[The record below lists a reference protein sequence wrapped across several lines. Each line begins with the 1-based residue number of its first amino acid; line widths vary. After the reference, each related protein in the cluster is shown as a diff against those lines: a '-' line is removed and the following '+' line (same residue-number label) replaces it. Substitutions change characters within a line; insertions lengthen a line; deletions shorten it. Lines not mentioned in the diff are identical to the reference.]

1 MDISVITNSLNGITS
16 TLFDDPAKYKSKF
29 TPELRSL
36 VKNSVDLLVWYLE
49 NNILEK
55 NGITSLL
62 YYPSRYSFLYF
73 VARLSKKLNEDISLK
88 SLEDQELS
96 ALFESA
102 ASRIRAALQ
111 SSTFMSA
118 HVKVQES
125 EGIAYWDDFL
135 GNADGKYD
143 DRVHS
148 TATAVISLIYAWTSP
163 TSSAYRT
170 WIPSTPFSVRKVV
183 KFAANFLLNDAD
195 KYEMQNAFFS
205 SSTRSQDTTPYA
217 FISNIRKQ
225 LGASDVPLSAN
236 IPCGAQPSFADLSSM
251 IVGVAGVIPEEEYS
265 RLLKEPNCFLFNQ
278 TGQPDDEGNNC
289 NGCVFPYWSAES
301 FTISSRL
308 LALTLIDHLV

>member
-1 MDISVITNSLNGITS
+1 M
-16 TLFDDPAKYKSKF
+16 
-29 TPELRSL
+29 
-36 VKNSVDLLVWYLE
+36 DLLVWYLE

-73 VARLSKKLNEDISLK
+73 VARLSKKLNEDISVE
-88 SLEDQELS
+88 SLQDEELS
-96 ALFESA
+96 TLFMSG

-111 SSTFMSA
+111 SSTFLSTHA
-118 HVKVQES
+118 IVEDGDQ
-125 EGIAYWDDFL
+125 IAYWDDFL
-135 GNADGKYD
+135 GNADGKYE

-148 TATAVISLIYAWTSP
+148 TSTAVISLIYAWTTP
-163 TSSAYRT
+163 TSSTYRT
-170 WIPSTPFSVRKVV
+170 WIPSTPFAVRKFV
-183 KFAANFLLNDAD
+183 KFAANFLLNDAE

-225 LGASDVPLSAN
+225 IGASDVSPSAN
-236 IPCGAQPSFADLSSM
+236 IPCGVQPSFADLNSM
-251 IVGVAGVIPEEEYS
+251 VVGVAGVIPKEEYS
-265 RLLKEPNCFLFNQ
+265 RLLNEPNCFLFNQ

-289 NGCVFPYWSAES
+289 KGCVFPYWSAES

-308 LALTLIDHLV
+308 LALTLFDHVV